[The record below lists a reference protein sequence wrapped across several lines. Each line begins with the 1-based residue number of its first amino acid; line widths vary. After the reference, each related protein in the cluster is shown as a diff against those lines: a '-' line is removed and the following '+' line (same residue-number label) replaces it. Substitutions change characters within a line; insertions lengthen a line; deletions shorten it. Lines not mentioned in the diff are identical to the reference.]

1 MYTCIFGISSDDLKS
16 RKYRF
21 EISHTIRLLILTSQ
35 TCRARDAVINL
46 SLEKTTGSN
55 LATWEQPFYI
65 SLSLPLSYHLAL
77 AHRHSYVVAFSSL
90 TPRVLFEFPFCYGPE
105 DFVNASMHMYFIASS
120 FGRSLFGSTRATIT
134 ENARQG
140 YFCRID
146 SFWKYLKLGRFV
158 VCARVELD
166 KTPVSI
172 ASHSTDLGS
181 GARLKDSRGSAIDAG
196 ARIVEKVKGRKR
208 GSKGKRER
216 NCGER
221 KDRVRGTKIERAR
234 ARRIK
239 DGGTVMAENLIT

>member
-1 MYTCIFGISSDDLKS
+1 MYFRDFERRLEVTEIPIRDIAYDTTFDFDFSNLPCKRRGDKFVPRENNWQQLGYVRAAVLHLSFSPFILPSHSRLSPSLRRCIL
-16 RKYRF
+16 
-21 EISHTIRLLILTSQ
+21 ISH
-35 TCRARDAVINL
+35 
-46 SLEKTTGSN
+46 
-55 LATWEQPFYI
+55 P
-65 SLSLPLSYHLAL
+65 SYSF
-77 AHRHSYVVAFSSL
+77 RIPV
-90 TPRVLFEFPFCYGPE
+90 CYGPE

-172 ASHSTDLGS
+172 ASHSTDLGN
-181 GARLKDSRGSAIDAG
+181 GARLKDSRGSAIDAD

-216 NCGER
+216 DCGGR
-221 KDRVRGTKIERAR
+221 KDRVRGTKIKRAR
-234 ARRIK
+234 AKRIK
-239 DGGTVMAENLIT
+239 VGGTVMAENLIT